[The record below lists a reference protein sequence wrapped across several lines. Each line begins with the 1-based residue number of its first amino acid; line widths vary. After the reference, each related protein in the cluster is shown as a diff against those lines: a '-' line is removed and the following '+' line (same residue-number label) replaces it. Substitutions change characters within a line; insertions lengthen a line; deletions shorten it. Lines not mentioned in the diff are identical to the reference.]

1 MRKLFLASAAAF
13 GLLALPAMAADLAPV
28 YKAPPPVCVW
38 CGFYVG
44 LNAGGTWSNDDSVRL
59 TFCRGSGFRS
69 WSRQLRYGFGCRG
82 GREGPW

>member
-1 MRKLFLASAAAF
+1 MRKLFLAAAAF

-28 YKAPPPVCVW
+28 YKAPPPVCIW

-44 LNAGGTWSNDDSVRL
+44 LNAGGTWSNNDSVNVNSAAAQDFDPGPDSL
-59 TFCRGSGFRS
+59 CCGLG
-69 WSRQLRYGFGCRG
+69 GRG